1 MDYSWID
8 VHSNKYAQTLNGKIF
23 TGVSCNTESIH
34 RTSRM
39 EGGGMALTLVVS
51 GKGEIACDGKNY
63 EIGPGMVLFR
73 HPMLNY
79 TLALSSQCFHRRCYL
94 VLPKEIFYLML
105 EAHPDLISVPPVFSV
120 EDVRKHLDNFLLVYE
135 HVKESSDEN
144 FFSLLPVVERYVLY
158 LLSPYL
164 LKGKSSDLMRAKAQ
178 LETDFTSTL
187 QEIAEE
193 HSMSYN
199 TFRKN
204 FTNAYG
210 VSPQQYRLRK
220 KVENAKQLLSM
231 GYHCSEVAD
240 TLGYPDL
247 YTFSHQF
254 KQIAGTTPKEYRKGH
269 IL

>member
-1 MDYSWID
+1 
-8 VHSNKYAQTLNGKIF
+8 
-23 TGVSCNTESIH
+23 
-34 RTSRM
+34 
-39 EGGGMALTLVVS
+39 
-51 GKGEIACDGKNY
+51 
-63 EIGPGMVLFR
+63 
-73 HPMLNY
+73 
-79 TLALSSQCFHRRCYL
+79 
-94 VLPKEIFYLML
+94 
-105 EAHPDLISVPPVFSV
+105 
-120 EDVRKHLDNFLLVYE
+120 
-135 HVKESSDEN
+135 
-144 FFSLLPVVERYVLY
+144 
-158 LLSPYL
+158 
-164 LKGKSSDLMRAKAQ
+164 
-178 LETDFTSTL
+178 
-187 QEIAEE
+187 
-193 HSMSYN
+193 MSYN